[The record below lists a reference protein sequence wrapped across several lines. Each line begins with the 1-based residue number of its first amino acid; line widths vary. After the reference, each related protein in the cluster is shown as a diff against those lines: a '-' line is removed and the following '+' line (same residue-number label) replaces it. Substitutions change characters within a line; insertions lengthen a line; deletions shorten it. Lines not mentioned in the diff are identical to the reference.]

1 MGTAIDRFDPQGGEE
16 LVHLVFHRKSG
27 VVPSDRISYCL
38 AHKVSWICKNAPLP
52 SEGLAGTLRSIRFVG
67 FLGKLCRLPPA
78 IRSLS

>member
-1 MGTAIDRFDPQGGEE
+1 MGTTIDRFDPQGGEE

-27 VVPSDRISYCL
+27 VVPCDRVSYCL

-52 SEGLAGTLRSIRFVG
+52 SEGLAGTLRPIRFVG